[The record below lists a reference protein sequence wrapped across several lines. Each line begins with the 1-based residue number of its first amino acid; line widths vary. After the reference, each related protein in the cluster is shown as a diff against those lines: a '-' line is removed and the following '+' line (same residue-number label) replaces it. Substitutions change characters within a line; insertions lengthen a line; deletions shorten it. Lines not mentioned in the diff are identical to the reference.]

1 MDRLR
6 AQYGAYVDEYRG
18 ADGKLPEMMQLK
30 LTHTMMVVAAA
41 KRIAKEEGFD
51 ARTATACEAA
61 ALLHDTGRYEQ
72 LKLYNTFRD
81 ADSVDHAVFSHDIV
95 KKKGWLD
102 GWADGPAILTAVL
115 VHNRREI
122 PSEGMDALTLAVCK
136 TVRDADKLD
145 IFRVLEDQVGKKDW
159 RTDSRAFWNLKTV
172 SAPNPVVVECIRD
185 GRPVA
190 YQDITCLADFV
201 LIQVGWMISGL
212 EYAASRRMCV
222 ERGHLEFRRK
232 FMRELTD
239 DPAVDELCDLA
250 AAALGARRPDEAD
263 KEDA

>member
-41 KRIAKEEGFD
+41 RRIAEGEGFD
-51 ARTATACEAA
+51 GRTYLACEAA

-72 LKLYNTFRD
+72 LRIYNTFRD
-81 ADSVDHAVFSHDIV
+81 SDSVDHAVFSHDIV
-95 KKKGWLD
+95 RDQGWLD
-102 GWADGPAILTAVL
+102 GWRDRDAILHAVL
-115 VHNRREI
+115 YHNRREI
-122 PSEGMDALTLAVCK
+122 PAECTDPLELAAAK
-136 TVRDADKLD
+136 TVRDADKID
-145 IFRVLEDQVGKKDW
+145 IFRVLEDQVEHTDW
-159 RTDSRAFWNLKTV
+159 RRDNRAFWNLETV
-172 SAPNPVVVECIRD
+172 APPSPAVVAAIRE

-190 YQDITCLADFV
+190 YQLISCLADFV

-212 EYAASRRMCV
+212 EYASSRRICA
-222 ERGHLEFRRK
+222 ERGHLEFRRR

-239 DPAVDELCDLA
+239 DPAVDELCDIARERLS
-250 AAALGARRPDEAD
+250 GA
-263 KEDA
+263 